1 MFFRTKK
8 TEDTIH
14 VSNMNCQ
21 HCVKRIEDGL
31 KKINVKVLFDLD
43 NKNIVVKYDDKKIS
57 LDQIKETI
65 KSLGYEC

>member
-8 TEDTIH
+8 TEYTIY

-31 KKINVKVLFDLD
+31 KKINVKASFDLD